1 MLPYLLI
8 QLLLVTLLAV
18 LHTMLAL
25 VAPDSTIAYG
35 FLVVTI
41 CSTFIGKTSVNSTLL
56 SFKLVL
62 AKLNTFVDSIGFLRW
77 CI

>member
-1 MLPYLLI
+1 MLPYLLM

-25 VAPDSTIAYG
+25 VSTGSTIGYG

-41 CSTFIGKTSVNSTLL
+41 CVTFIGKRSRNCTL
-56 SFKLVL
+56 SS
-62 AKLNTFVDSIGFLRW
+62 LNVAH
-77 CI
+77 

>member
-1 MLPYLLI
+1 MLPYLLM

-25 VAPDSTIAYG
+25 VSTGSSMGYG

-41 CSTFIGKTSVNSTLL
+41 CSAFIGKARVYCTLH
-56 SFKLVL
+56 SFEV
-62 AKLNTFVDSIGFLRW
+62 AVAH
-77 CI
+77 